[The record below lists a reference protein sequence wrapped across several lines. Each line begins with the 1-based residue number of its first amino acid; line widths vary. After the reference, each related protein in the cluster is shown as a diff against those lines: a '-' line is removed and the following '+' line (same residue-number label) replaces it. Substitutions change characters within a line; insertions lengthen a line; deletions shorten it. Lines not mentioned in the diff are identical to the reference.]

1 MYKYL
6 GKLKESGQKGGQ
18 KGGKKEGNCIRECE
32 KCYMCQQETRDF
44 NDCWES
50 CDACNRCHADI
61 HSSKPDKM
69 PEVHEMPSEVHKM
82 PSEVHKMPLH
92 PWFQLS
98 WFQLYK

>member
-32 KCYMCQQETRDF
+32 KCYMCQQESRDF

-61 HSSKPDKM
+61 QISKPILD
-69 PEVHEMPSEVHKM
+69 PV
-82 PSEVHKMPLH
+82 PLH

-98 WFQLYK
+98 WFQLPWFQLS